1 MKFETFMLHGLFIAS
16 LVVCG
21 LILAAMLTTTAATPA
36 VELAHDGSIATILL
50 AAPSSCALPPDG
62 VVCPRVAG

>member
-21 LILAAMLTTTAATPA
+21 LILAAMLTTTATTSA
-36 VELAHDGSIATILL
+36 VQLANEGGIATILL

>member
-1 MKFETFMLHGLFIAS
+1 MKFENLMLHGLFIAS

-21 LILAAMLTTTAATPA
+21 LILAAMVTTT
-36 VELAHDGSIATILL
+36 
-50 AAPSSCALPPDG
+50 PSSVLAGETGIGAQLLSSPANCALPPDG

>member
-21 LILAAMLTTTAATPA
+21 LILAAMLTTTTATPP
-36 VELAHDGSIATILL
+36 VELAHDGGIATILL

-62 VVCPRVAG
+62 VVCPRVAS